1 MDVFAERIKE
11 LRQEKQLTM
20 DMVVY
25 DVEQKFNIEL
35 TRSHLSR
42 WESGKTE
49 PTIRYAALLA
59 QYYGVSLDY
68 LIGVTDNRA
77 PADLLAKTKGK
88 SKK

>member
-1 MDVFAERIKE
+1 MDIFAERIKD
-11 LRQEKQLTM
+11 LRKEKQLTM

-25 DVEQKFNIEL
+25 DVGKKFNIEI

-42 WESGKTE
+42 WESGRTE
-49 PTIRYAALLA
+49 PTLRYAALLA

-77 PADLLAKTKGK
+77 PAELLAKGKGK
-88 SKK
+88 K